1 MSPQPGTGEPVLVQT
16 DFPTLPP
23 PRRGKVRDIYDFGQT
38 LLIVATDRISV
49 FDVIL
54 PTSIPGKGK
63 ILTQLSCFW
72 FERTRNI
79 VPNHLL
85 STDPQH
91 YPEACRPYLDTLA
104 GRSMLVQKAEPL
116 PVECVVRGYL
126 AGSAWEDYRRTGRIN
141 DLALPTGLREAERL
155 ETPLFT
161 PTTKAPHGMHDEPMP
176 FSTMQALV
184 GSSISERLR
193 DLSLAL
199 YTHGRQFAE
208 SHDLVLADTKFEFGV
223 YRGEVILIDELFTP
237 DSSRYW
243 PRAAYQ
249 PGGSQPSFDKQFVR
263 DYATSLGWHRQ
274 PPGPGLPD
282 DIVEKTRQRY
292 LEAYHLLV
300 GTWPQ
305 GV

>member
-1 MSPQPGTGEPVLVQT
+1 
-16 DFPTLPP
+16 
-23 PRRGKVRDIYDFGQT
+23 
-38 LLIVATDRISV
+38 
-49 FDVIL
+49 
-54 PTSIPGKGK
+54 
-63 ILTQLSCFW
+63 
-72 FERTRNI
+72 
-79 VPNHLL
+79 
-85 STDPQH
+85 
-91 YPEACRPYLDTLA
+91 
-104 GRSMLVQKAEPL
+104 
-116 PVECVVRGYL
+116 
-126 AGSAWEDYRRTGRIN
+126 
-141 DLALPTGLREAERL
+141 
-155 ETPLFT
+155 
-161 PTTKAPHGMHDEPMP
+161 MHDEPMP

-184 GSSISERLR
+184 GSSIAARLR

-263 DYATSLGWHRQ
+263 DYATNLGWHRQ